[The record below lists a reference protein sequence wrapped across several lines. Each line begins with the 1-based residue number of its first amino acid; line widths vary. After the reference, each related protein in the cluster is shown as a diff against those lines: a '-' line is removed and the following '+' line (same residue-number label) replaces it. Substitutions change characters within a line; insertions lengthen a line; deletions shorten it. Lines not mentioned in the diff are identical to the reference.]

1 MEKAAI
7 SRAPSRRL
15 SMTISH
21 QVSPG
26 MAAPVAVSSST
37 RLLAGLSAMILGLV
51 LLWGAGFASA
61 QTLHD
66 TAHDVRHGFGF
77 PCH

>member
-1 MEKAAI
+1 MSYSQEVPHGAA
-7 SRAPSRRL
+7 RP
-15 SMTISH
+15 
-21 QVSPG
+21 
-26 MAAPVAVSSST
+26 MAVATST

-51 LLWGAGFASA
+51 LVWGAGFASA

>member
-1 MEKAAI
+1 M
-7 SRAPSRRL
+7 SVSHTAP
-15 SMTISH
+15 H
-21 QVSPG
+21 G
-26 MAAPVAVSSST
+26 VAVPAAVATST
-37 RLLAGLSAMILGLV
+37 RLLAGLSALILGLV
-51 LLWGAGFASA
+51 LVWGAGFASA

>member
-1 MEKAAI
+1 
-7 SRAPSRRL
+7 
-15 SMTISH
+15 
-21 QVSPG
+21 
-26 MAAPVAVSSST
+26 MAVATST

-51 LLWGAGFASA
+51 LVWGAGFASA

>member
-1 MEKAAI
+1 MPV
-7 SRAPSRRL
+7 SHTAP
-15 SMTISH
+15 
-21 QVSPG
+21 QGV
-26 MAAPVAVSSST
+26 AAPVAASSST

-51 LLWGAGFASA
+51 LVWGAGFASA

>member
-15 SMTISH
+15 SMTVSH
-21 QVSPG
+21 QGPHG
-26 MAAPVAVSSST
+26 AATSVAASSST

-51 LLWGAGFASA
+51 LVWGAGFASA

>member
-1 MEKAAI
+1 MSVSHEV
-7 SRAPSRRL
+7 PHGTL
-15 SMTISH
+15 S
-21 QVSPG
+21 
-26 MAAPVAVSSST
+26 PVAIAPST

-51 LLWGAGFASA
+51 LVWGAGFASA